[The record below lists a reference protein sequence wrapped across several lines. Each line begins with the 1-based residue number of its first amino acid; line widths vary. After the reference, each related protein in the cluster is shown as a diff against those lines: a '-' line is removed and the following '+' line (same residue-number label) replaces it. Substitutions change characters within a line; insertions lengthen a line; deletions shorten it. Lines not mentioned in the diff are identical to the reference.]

1 MLLLFWNARE
11 NENDDVRNDVKNVKH
26 IESNEK
32 NITVSASVVCWEQK
46 LDKEY
51 FVRIGTEPRMYI
63 YIQKLHF
70 FEVN

>member
-1 MLLLFWNARE
+1 MLLLFSSARE
-11 NENDDVRNDVKNVKH
+11 NENDDARNDVRNVKH

-32 NITVSASVVCWEQK
+32 NITVSASVVCSEQK
-46 LDKEY
+46 LDKKY
-51 FVRIGTEPRMYI
+51 FVRIGTEPRRHI